1 MRLINA
7 VLALLFVAFGVIFGA
22 LNRAP
27 VRIELGFRTLEDVTL
42 GTTLLVAVLFGA
54 LLAGLV
60 LTVGV
65 IWPLR
70 LQLRQRAKGTASD
83 APPVAVAHD

>member
-27 VRIELGFRTLEDVTL
+27 VRIELGFRTLADVTL

-70 LQLRQRAKGTASD
+70 LRLRQRPKGAD
-83 APPVAVAHD
+83 APPVAVPHD